1 MLALANLLPWRNKV
15 SDSDAEETGSALA
28 RFHSE
33 IDHLFERFFE
43 DPLWSGS
50 RLSPELQGW
59 TGAWLP
65 SLDVSEAADEY
76 VVRAEVPGVDP
87 KDFEISVSGG
97 VLSISG
103 EKKEE
108 SEERRGS
115 VYRSERRFGS
125 FRRSVRLPDAVDA
138 DKIEA
143 EYDKGIL
150 TIRLAK
156 SEKAV
161 GRRIPVSLKK

>member
-1 MLALANLLPWRNKV
+1 MLALANLLPWRNKA

-43 DPLWSGS
+43 DPLWGGS
-50 RLSPELQGW
+50 RQSPEWRGW
-59 TGAWLP
+59 AGAWSP

-76 VVRAEVPGVDP
+76 VVRVEVPGVDA
-87 KDFEISVSGG
+87 KDFDISVSGD

-108 SEERRGS
+108 SKEHRGN

-125 FRRSVRLPDAVDA
+125 FRRAVRLPDAVDS
-138 DKIEA
+138 DKIDA
-143 EYDKGIL
+143 EYDKGVL

-156 SEKAV
+156 SEKAA

>member
-1 MLALANLLPWRNKV
+1 MLALANLLSWRDKA
-15 SDSDAEETGSALA
+15 SDSDAEEAGSALA

-43 DPLWSGS
+43 DPPWGGS
-50 RLSPELQGW
+50 RQSPEWRGW
-59 TGAWLP
+59 AGAWSP
-65 SLDVSEAADEY
+65 SLDVSEAAGEY
-76 VVRAEVPGVDP
+76 VVRVEVPGVDA
-87 KDFEISVSGG
+87 KDFDISVSGD

-108 SEERRGS
+108 SKEHRGN

-125 FRRSVRLPDAVDA
+125 FRRAVRLPDAVDS
-138 DKIEA
+138 DKIDA
-143 EYDKGIL
+143 EYDKGVL

-156 SEKAV
+156 SEKAA
-161 GRRIPVSLKK
+161 GRRIPVSLKE

>member
-1 MLALANLLPWRNKV
+1 MPERSNADRSVIAACAEFPRIDLAVAVPVGSLETPLAVFQNLGLANLTVLVRINLGEAGLFTFLPAFLR
-15 SDSDAEETGSALA
+15 
-28 RFHSE
+28 
-33 IDHLFERFFE
+33 
-43 DPLWSGS
+43 
-50 RLSPELQGW
+50 
-59 TGAWLP
+59 
-65 SLDVSEAADEY
+65 
-76 VVRAEVPGVDP
+76 VRAEVPGVEP
-87 KDFEISVSGG
+87 KDFDISVSGD

-108 SEERRGS
+108 SEERRGN

-125 FRRSVRLPDAVDA
+125 FRRHVRLPEAVDT

-156 SEKAV
+156 SEKVV

>member
-1 MLALANLLPWRNKV
+1 MLGLANLLPWRNKE
-15 SDSDAEETGSALA
+15 SDSNVAETGSALA

-33 IDHLFERFFE
+33 IDHLFERFFD
-43 DPLWSGS
+43 DPFWGGS
-50 RLSPELQGW
+50 RLTPELQGW
-59 TGAWLP
+59 VGAWSP
-65 SLDVSEAADEY
+65 SLDISEGSDEF

-87 KDFEISVSGG
+87 KDFEISVSGD

-108 SEERRGS
+108 SRARRGN

-125 FRRSVRLPDAVDA
+125 FRRHVRLPEAVDA
-138 DKIEA
+138 GKIEA
-143 EYDKGIL
+143 EYDKGVL

-156 SEKAV
+156 SERAI

>member
-15 SDSDAEETGSALA
+15 SDADVEQTGSALA

-33 IDHLFERFFE
+33 IDDMFQRFFD
-43 DPLWSGS
+43 DPLWGGS
-50 RLSPELQGW
+50 RLIPESRVWAGSW
-59 TGAWLP
+59 SP
-65 SLDVSEAADEY
+65 SLDVSEGADEF
-76 VVRAEVPGVDP
+76 VIRAEVPGVDP
-87 KDFEISVSGG
+87 SDFEVSVTGD

-108 SEERRGS
+108 SEERRGN

-125 FRRSVRLPDAVDA
+125 FRRNVRLPEGVNA
-138 DKIEA
+138 DKVEA
-143 EYDKGIL
+143 EYDKGVV

-156 SEKAV
+156 GEKAV

>member
-15 SDSDAEETGSALA
+15 SNSGVEETGSALA

-33 IDHLFERFFE
+33 IDNMFERLFNE
-43 DPLWSGS
+43 PLWGGA
-50 RLSPELQGW
+50 RLIPESQSW
-59 TGAWLP
+59 AGAWSP
-65 SLDVSEAADEY
+65 SVDISEDADEF
-76 VVRAEVPGVDP
+76 VVRAEVPGVDA
-87 KDFEISVSGG
+87 KDLDISVIGD

-108 SEERRGS
+108 SKELRGN
-115 VYRSERRFGS
+115 VYRSERRFGT
-125 FRRSVRLPDAVDA
+125 FRRRVRLPEVVNA
-138 DKIEA
+138 DEIEA
-143 EYDKGIL
+143 EYYKGVL

>member
-15 SDSDAEETGSALA
+15 SDSDVEETGSALA

-33 IDHLFERFFE
+33 IDHLFERFFDE
-43 DPLWSGS
+43 PLWGGS
-50 RLSPELQGW
+50 RLIPESQSW
-59 TGAWLP
+59 AGAWSP
-65 SLDVSEAADEY
+65 SLDLSEGSDEF

-87 KDFEISVSGG
+87 KDFEISVSGD

-103 EKKEE
+103 EKREE
-108 SEERRGS
+108 SRERRGN
-115 VYRSERRFGS
+115 VYRSERRFGC
-125 FRRSVRLPDAVDA
+125 FRRDVRLPEAVNA

>member
-1 MLALANLLPWRNKV
+1 MLGLANVLPWRSKE
-15 SDSDAEETGSALA
+15 SDSDVAETGSALA

-43 DPLWSGS
+43 DPFWGGS
-50 RLSPELQGW
+50 RPTPELQSW
-59 TGAWLP
+59 AGAWSP
-65 SLDVSEAADEY
+65 SLDISEGSNEY

-87 KDFEISVSGG
+87 KDFEISVSGD

-103 EKKEE
+103 EKREE
-108 SEERRGS
+108 SKERRGN

-125 FRRSVRLPDAVDA
+125 FRRHVKLPEAVDA
-138 DKIEA
+138 ERIAA
-143 EYDKGIL
+143 EYDKGVL

-156 SEKAV
+156 SQKTI

>member
-15 SDSDAEETGSALA
+15 SDSETEETGSALA

-33 IDHLFERFFE
+33 IDHLFERFFD
-43 DPLWSGS
+43 DPLWGPS
-50 RLSPELQGW
+50 RQSPEWQGW
-59 TGAWLP
+59 AGAWSP
-65 SLDVSEAADEY
+65 SLDVSEAANEY

-87 KDFEISVSGG
+87 NDFEISVSGD

-108 SEERRGS
+108 SKERRGN

-161 GRRIPVSLKK
+161 GRRIPVSPKK